1 MGNMIPG
8 VALGLILLGGSNAS
22 LRTTHGAAGAA
33 GVHPALALRAASDQD
48 ATTGAH
54 DTDSYADA
62 ADAVMESIERE
73 LLDGATGGYAQARD
87 KREPEFMWG
96 NGVMFSALVAAT
108 RHDPE
113 KYRPRL
119 DRFFASMDRYW
130 DNKARVPGYEPSPTP
145 GNGNDKYYDDNQ
157 WMVITLTEAYEL
169 TGDAK
174 YLERASQTLRF
185 SLSGWD
191 DQLAGGIWWHEGHK
205 DASKNTCSNAPA
217 AVACLRVARFVE
229 PVDHVDW
236 ARRIVSWTSTHLQD
250 KDGLFFDNVRVADGH
265 VAKFKM
271 TYNSGLMI
279 RANLGLFRATGD
291 RRFLDEAVRI
301 GRACDSL
308 VDAKSG
314 VYKNT
319 LRFTHLL
326 VEADLELYR
335 ATTDETFLRRAKRNG
350 DAALER
356 WKTSPPKELIEQAAI
371 ARMLW
376 LLADHQSPV
385 GREFWSRSDSPRL
398 PAEPAAPVPGDSVIR
413 GAALGSEIVITT
425 TSRLAG
431 AIHSLTWNGKEFI
444 DSADHGRQLQSAS
457 NLDCATPITS
467 ETFNPTEA
475 GSRRDGAGTVSSG
488 QLLHLVARGNTL
500 ETTSRMAFWLAPG
513 ETSEGNPAKNTTL
526 LSNHLLRKHVRIG
539 ALGLDHLI
547 RYDVTFVVP
556 PGEHHT
562 HAVFEALTGY
572 MPWEFQKFW
581 TLESDGTL
589 EPIDAGPGEQSRPLV
604 FSTDDAMFAMGIYS
618 PDQPSPGYQSAGYG
632 RWAFDWAKVVKWNC
646 VFRVSDS
653 RGLPPGQYMYH
664 MYVAVGTL
672 DDVRSALHAARRA
685 AGPHDQ
691 AHPSK

>member
-1 MGNMIPG
+1 MATRAIGTAVLAP
-8 VALGLILLGGSNAS
+8 
-22 LRTTHGAAGAA
+22 
-33 GVHPALALRAASDQD
+33 PAHADSDQK
-48 ATTGAH
+48 AAVTEPGMV
-54 DTDSYADA
+54 SYADA
-62 ADAVMESIERE
+62 AGAVMESIERE
-73 LLDGATGGYAQARD
+73 FLDGATDGYIQARD

-108 RHDPE
+108 RHEPE
-113 KYRPRL
+113 KYRERME
-119 DRFFASMDRYW
+119 RFFAAMDRYW
-130 DNKARVPGYEPSPTP
+130 DDKADIPGYEPSPTP

-157 WMVITLTEAYEL
+157 WMVITFAEAYEL
-169 TGDAK
+169 TGDVK
-174 YLERASQTLRF
+174 YRERAAQTLRF

-191 DQLAGGIWWHEGHK
+191 DQLGGGIWWHEGHK
-205 DASKNTCSNAPA
+205 DGSKNTCANAPA
-217 AVACLRVARFVE
+217 AVACLRVARFAE
-229 PVDHVDW
+229 REEHIDW
-236 ARRIVSWTSTHLQD
+236 ARRIVSWTHTHLQD

-291 RRFLDEAVRI
+291 RRFLDEAARI

-308 VDAKSG
+308 ADVKTG
-314 VYKNT
+314 VYTNA

-335 ATTDETFLRRAKRNG
+335 ATKDEAFLRRAKRNG
-350 DAALER
+350 DAALAR
-356 WKTSPPKELIEQAAI
+356 WQTSPPKELIEQAAI

-376 LLADHQSPV
+376 LLADTETEV
-385 GREFWSRSDSPRL
+385 GRAFWDKADAPRL
-398 PAEPAAPVPGDSVIR
+398 PAEPAAAVPGDSVIR

-431 AIHSLTWNGKEFI
+431 AIHSLTWKGKEFI

-457 NLDCATPITS
+457 NLDCATPITG

-475 GSRRDGAGTVSSG
+475 GSRRDGAGPVSSG
-488 QLLHLVARGNTL
+488 QLLQLVARGNTL

-513 ETSEGNPAKNTTL
+513 ETSEGNPAKNTTV
-526 LSNHLLRKHVRIG
+526 LSNHLLRKRVRIG

-556 PGEHHT
+556 QGEHHT
-562 HAVFEALTGY
+562 QAVFEALTGY

-581 TLESDGTL
+581 TLEPDGTL
-589 EPIDAGPGEQSRPLV
+589 SSIDAGPGEQRRPLV
-604 FSTDDAMFAMGIYS
+604 FSTDDAKFAMGIYS
-618 PDQPSPGYQSAGYG
+618 PDQPSPGFEHAGYG

-646 VFRVSDS
+646 VFRVSDGAGI
-653 RGLPPGQYMYH
+653 RAGEYMYR
-664 MYVAVGTL
+664 MYVAIGTL
-672 DDVRSALHAARRA
+672 EDVRTALLKARDAAE
-685 AGPHDQ
+685 
-691 AHPSK
+691 K